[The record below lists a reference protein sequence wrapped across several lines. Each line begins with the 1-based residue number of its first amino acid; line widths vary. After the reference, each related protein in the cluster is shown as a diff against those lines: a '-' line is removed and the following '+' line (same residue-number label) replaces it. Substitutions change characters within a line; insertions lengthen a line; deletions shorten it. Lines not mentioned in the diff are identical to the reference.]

1 MEEYSFAGQKKDEKV
16 VLITKQHPW
25 VMTKPFLWVVL
36 ILTITI
42 LAIKMALTYSD
53 TMMITY
59 IIATIGLLEM
69 LNVGGKNYYIWQNS
83 LFVLTNERIIIVD
96 QNGWFNRNVSE
107 ANLENILFINHN
119 IKGFIRSMMNFGDL
133 NIRAS
138 GVAEDELIFY
148 DVSDPYN
155 IQQEIVKS
163 QSELKSH
170 REIKMG
176 EGRQEK
182 LDNKPTKV
190 ENKESQDFWHNMS
203 EKKVI
208 R

>member
-1 MEEYSFAGQKKDEKV
+1 MEEYTFAGQKDDEKV
-16 VLITKQHPW
+16 VLIVKQHPW
-25 VMTKPFLWVVL
+25 VMTKPFLWILL

-42 LAIKMALTYSD
+42 FAIKIALVYSD
-53 TMMITY
+53 TMIVTY
-59 IIATIGLLEM
+59 IIGTVGILM
-69 LNVGGKNYYIWQNS
+69 MFNIGGKNYYVWQNS
-83 LFVLTNERIIIVD
+83 IFVLTNERIIIVD

-155 IQQEIVKS
+155 IQQAIVKA
-163 QSELKSH
+163 QSELKSNN
-170 REIKMG
+170 EKKIK
-176 EGRQEK
+176 EKNDQEK
-182 LDNKPTKV
+182 DNKL
-190 ENKESQDFWHNMS
+190 ESTTNNQSEDFWRNMP
-203 EKKVI
+203 EKKI